1 MKILIVDD
9 HFVFREGIHLLL
21 KQYNPIFEVVEASNG
36 KEALSLIKSGPVDVI
51 LMDSEMPEM
60 TGIEC
65 LKELKQSDLSFIPV
79 VMLTMHDQ
87 LNHMIQAY
95 DLGANGY
102 LTKDSSIKEVV
113 LAIETV
119 SQGEEYYAAA
129 IRTPFL
135 KELSK
140 REHTFFD
147 KTNKLTS
154 REIEVL
160 QMICRELSTEEI
172 ASALFV
178 SPLTINNHRRS
189 LISKTGAKNVA
200 GLVMYAIRN
209 GLFVIDPK

>member
-1 MKILIVDD
+1 MKVLIVDD
-9 HFVFREGIHLLL
+9 HFVFREGLHLLL
-21 KQYNPIFEVVEASNG
+21 KQSNPVFEILEASNG
-36 KEALSLIKSGPVDVI
+36 KEALALINTTSIDVV
-51 LMDSEMPEM
+51 LMDAEMPEM
-60 TGIEC
+60 NGLEC
-65 LKELKQSDLSFIPV
+65 LKSLKQNEFSAIPV
-79 VMLTMHDQ
+79 IMLTMHNQ
-87 LNHMIQAY
+87 LNHMLQAY

-119 SQGEEYYAAA
+119 IQGEEYYAAA

-135 KELSK
+135 KELIR

-160 QMICRELSTEEI
+160 QMICREFSTEEI
-172 ASALFV
+172 ASNLFV

-189 LISKTGAKNVA
+189 LIAKTGAKNVA
-200 GLVMYAIRN
+200 GLVMYAVKN
-209 GLFVIDPK
+209 GFFVIE